1 MQAIWVRTAALAAA
15 CLCSVAWPSAQQP
28 SQPPPA
34 NAVIAGRVVDSADDK
49 PIQGVTVALAGG
61 APGAVGRAGNVGR
74 IVMTDSQGRFVFVGL
89 TAGRYQILPQRSGY
103 AALAAG
109 TLRPIELAAEQKLM
123 DLAVRLHRLA
133 SISGTVTDDNGD
145 PVVGMGV
152 IASRRTIQNGQV
164 VVLPTNESRTDDRGA
179 YRIANLATG
188 DYVVCACRRD
198 QMPVDGVLL
207 TTLAGNPAQLMGL
220 ASRALKV
227 GADAA
232 SIESAR
238 TFAPAFHPSGASM
251 SRATHI
257 TLGDGDERTSID
269 IQVATVRSARISGSV
284 IGAPGSVHS
293 SSIRLRLAG
302 EMPDS
307 TPVIE
312 PMLVQPDGRFDFVG
326 VPAGS
331 YVINVAM
338 TSTPLGV
345 VGPSGAALQLIGR
358 GAMAPPPPPPPPA
371 PPGGEVVSVLWG
383 QASVVVGDADVTGVS
398 VALRPAAR
406 VTVKFELPPM
416 PPPAPNQPPVVR
428 FVQLVPLRF
437 ESRGLPALGRLDRDG
452 TTYVIGGVAPGRYGL
467 FVNSA
472 LRMEK
477 VTLRG
482 DDVTDVP
489 IEIGEEDISDLVVK
503 LVPTTPTRVTGTVTG
518 NFADTTALLFPA
530 DRRYWAEPAAARRW
544 FLSAPVSRAG
554 TFAADLAVPGD
565 YLVIVLPD
573 EQAVDW
579 QIQARL
585 ETLAARAQ
593 KVTIA
598 AGETK
603 AIEVKR

>member
-15 CLCSVAWPSAQQP
+15 CLCSVAWPSAEQQP
-28 SQPPPA
+28 SPPPPPA
-34 NAVIAGRVVDSADDK
+34 TAVIAGRVVDAADDR
-49 PIQGVTVALAGG
+49 PLQGVTVALAGG
-61 APGAVGRAGNVGR
+61 ARGAAGRGGNAGR

-89 TAGRYQILPQRSGY
+89 MPGRYQILPQQNGN
-103 AALAAG
+103 AAVPVV
-109 TLRPIELAAEQKLM
+109 TLRAIELAADEKLM
-123 DLAVRLHRLA
+123 NLVFRLHRLA
-133 SISGTVTDDNGD
+133 SISGVVTDDNGD

-152 IASRRTIQNGQV
+152 IASRRAIQNGQV
-164 VVLPTNESRTDDRGA
+164 VVLPANESRTDDRGA
-179 YRIANLATG
+179 YRIANLQPG

-207 TTLAGNPAQLMGL
+207 TTLAGNPSQLMGL

-232 SIESAR
+232 SIETAR
-238 TFAPAFHPSGASM
+238 TFAPAFHPSGGLM

-257 TLGDGDERTSID
+257 ALGDGDERTNID
-269 IQVATVRSARISGSV
+269 IAVNVVRAARISGTV
-284 IGAPGSVHS
+284 VGAPGSVHS

-307 TPVIE
+307 TPAIE

-358 GAMAPPPPPPPPA
+358 GAMAAPPPPPPP
-371 PPGGEVVSVLWG
+371 GREVVSALWG
-383 QASVVVGDADVTGVS
+383 QAAVVVGDADVTGVS
-398 VALRPAAR
+398 VALRTAPR
-406 VTVKFELPPM
+406 VSIKFELPPM
-416 PPPAPNQPPVVR
+416 PPPAPNQPPAVR
-428 FVQLVPLRF
+428 GAQLLPLRF
-437 ESRGLPALGRLDRDG
+437 ESRGLPTFGRLDRDG
-452 TTYVIGGVAPGRYGL
+452 THVFGGVAPGRYGL
-467 FVNSA
+467 SVISP
-472 LRMEK
+472 LRIEK

-482 DDVTDVP
+482 DDVTDLPV
-489 IEIGEEDISDLVVK
+489 EIGDEDVSDLVVK
-503 LVPTTPTRVTGTVTG
+503 PVPPMPTKLTGTVTG
-518 NFADTTALLFPA
+518 NFADTTVLLFPA
-530 DRRYWAEPAAARRW
+530 DPRYWAEPAAARRW
-544 FLSAPVSRAG
+544 FFSAPVSRTG
-554 TFAADLAVPGD
+554 TFTADVAVPGD
-565 YLVIVLPD
+565 YLVLVLPD

-579 QIQARL
+579 QIQVRL
-585 ETLAARAQ
+585 EALAARAQ